1 MEAVKLKYIDHIG
14 VIVNNL
20 APAKQFF
27 IDLGFT
33 VIGEADETSD
43 LLDKVVGI
51 KDAHSQIV
59 FLQTSDGQT
68 KLELSK
74 FLNPADEAAPQESVM
89 YGHGYKHI
97 ALAVEGIDEIVEDLK
112 AKGMD
117 VFVDVY
123 NYQNVYKLCY
133 FRGPEGILVE
143 LAEEL

>member
-1 MEAVKLKYIDHIG
+1 MKLKHIDHIG

-20 APAKQFF
+20 EAAKQFF

-33 VIGEADETSD
+33 VQGEAEEQSE
-43 LLDKVVGI
+43 LLDKVIGI
-51 KDAHSQIV
+51 KGARSQIV
-59 FLQTSDGQT
+59 FLETPGGQT
-68 KLELSK
+68 KLELTK
-74 FLNPADEAAPQESVM
+74 FLNPSEKAQEQESVM

-97 ALAVEGIDEIVEDLK
+97 ALVVEGIDEIVKDLK

-117 VFVDVY
+117 IFVDVY

-133 FRGPEGILVE
+133 FRGPEGLLVE